1 MMRGQQ
7 LRELLND
14 IRNAI
19 SGSGG
24 AKQADALD
32 RIQSALANLDQA
44 PASEAIGRLDATV
57 QGLTQPAWEA
67 KLAQLQSAGLNEAEF
82 LKILDELATDKS
94 IKKADLLKIA
104 HGYVGYAD
112 KKASAD
118 KLVSAIKTR
127 FYGKIYDRDAD
138 EMAKRATPW

>member
-1 MMRGQQ
+1 MRGHQ
-7 LRELLND
+7 LREILSD

-19 SGSGG
+19 AGSGG
-24 AKQADALD
+24 AKQAEALD
-32 RIQSALANLDQA
+32 RIQAALADLDQA
-44 PASEAIGRLDATV
+44 SATDAVGRIGSNVAC
-57 QGLTQPAWEA
+57 LTQASWET
-67 KLAQLQSAGLNEAEF
+67 KLAQLQSAGLNEPEF
-82 LKILDELATDKS
+82 LKILDEIAADKS

-104 HGYVGYAD
+104 QAYVGYAD

-118 KLVSAIKTR
+118 KLISAIKTR